1 VKPLNLIALLLF
13 LAGTAWALTRSD
25 ATVRE
30 IQSAYYT
37 ALRPF
42 LSAGSVLEVKARRY
56 TDEVHH
62 SAELQVQLDQA
73 ENQLGILRTEV
84 SHLRKLEQENIQ
96 LRSALNFQK
105 QSPFAVIAAKL
116 IRRKPS
122 TWWQTATIDRGEQSG
137 IGVQLPVLAAEGLV
151 GKIDRTDQTTSS
163 IILLTDE
170 RCQVSARIGN
180 TQEVGILS
188 GQRVQPTD
196 RPVLRLRYLSKEAS
210 IQPGSK
216 VFTTGR
222 GGLFPADILLGTIIS
237 SDSGAFDAEA
247 RVEPAVDFASLNTVF
262 VLTGNK

>member
-1 VKPLNLIALLLF
+1 MKPLNLITLLLF
-13 LAGTAWALTRSD
+13 LAGTVWALTRSEK
-25 ATVRE
+25 AVHE
-30 IQSAYYT
+30 IQGVYYT

-42 LSAGSVLEVKARRY
+42 LSSGSAIEIRARRY
-56 TDEVHH
+56 ADEVKH
-62 SAELQVQLDQA
+62 SAELAAQLEEAQD
-73 ENQLGILRTEV
+73 QLGILRTEV
-84 SHLRKLEQENIQ
+84 SHLRKLEHENIQ
-96 LRSALNFQK
+96 LRAALHFQK
-105 QSPFAVIAAKL
+105 QSPFAVTAAKL

-151 GKIDRTDQTTSS
+151 GKIDRTDQTNSS

-170 RCQVSARIGN
+170 ACQVSAKIGN
-180 TQEVGILS
+180 SQEVGILS

-196 RPVLRLRYLSKEAS
+196 KPILRLRYLSKDAN
-210 IQPGSK
+210 IKPGSK
-216 VFTTGR
+216 VYTTGR

-247 RVEPAVDFASLNTVF
+247 RVEPAVDFAALNTVF